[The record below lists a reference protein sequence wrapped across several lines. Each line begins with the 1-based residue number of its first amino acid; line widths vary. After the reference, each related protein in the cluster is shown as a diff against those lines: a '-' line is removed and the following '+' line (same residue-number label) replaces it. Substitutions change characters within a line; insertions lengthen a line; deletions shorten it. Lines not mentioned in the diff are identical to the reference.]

1 MREPGE
7 DDAGE
12 YWHMASV
19 QAHPRDN
26 CGCPKPG
33 DCYGTRGWHLNSAGA
48 AYERC
53 PRAATVKHTS
63 KPKERRERRGS
74 P

>member
-12 YWHMASV
+12 YWHTAQV
-19 QAHPRDN
+19 AAHPLDN
-26 CGCPKPG
+26 CGCPKPP
-33 DCYGTRGWHLNSAGA
+33 DCYGTRGWHFNAAGE

-53 PRAATVKHTS
+53 PKAASRAEPPVKA
-63 KPKERRERRGS
+63 KRRGGLQS
-74 P
+74 